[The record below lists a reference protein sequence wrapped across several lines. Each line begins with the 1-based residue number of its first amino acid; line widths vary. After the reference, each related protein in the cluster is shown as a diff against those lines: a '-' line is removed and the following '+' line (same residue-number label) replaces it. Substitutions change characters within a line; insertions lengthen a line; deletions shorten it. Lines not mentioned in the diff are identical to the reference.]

1 MARMQ
6 LNVNKFMTL
15 LTKSILPVFFFLLI
29 VSDLSGQR
37 LTSIQY
43 GNNKEAGNFKKVNG
57 IKLYYEIY
65 GEGKPLIFLHGNG
78 GSIAGAKDKIDEY
91 KKYYKVIAIDS
102 RGHGKSSDTVSK
114 ELTYVQMADDINVL
128 LDSLKIDSAF
138 ISGQSDGG
146 ILGLLLAIHHPD
158 KVARLVTFGAN
169 IFPGNKA
176 VFNEINE
183 LITGTVKT
191 SKDFYKKRLY
201 NLMIYQPNISEKEL
215 QKITCPV
222 LLITGDRDAIRLEH
236 SLKIFYNI
244 KNSNLFVMPGATH
257 FGSYEKLDLFNKV
270 VSDFLNK
277 PFSKISTLEIMTG
290 GH

>member
-1 MARMQ
+1 MPYLKRTIVQ
-6 LNVNKFMTL
+6 
-15 LTKSILPVFFFLLI
+15 IFFLFVALGN
-29 VSDLSGQR
+29 LKGQGQ
-37 LTSIQY
+37 TSVQY
-43 GNNKEAGNFKKVNG
+43 GNNKEAGKFKNVNG
-57 IKLYYEIY
+57 IRLYYEIY

-78 GSIAGAKDKIDEY
+78 GSIGSAGDKIDYY
-91 KKYYKVIAIDS
+91 KKYFKVIAIDS
-102 RGHGKSSDTVSK
+102 RGHGKSIDTVSK
-114 ELTYVQMADDINVL
+114 ELTYVQMAHDISVL

-138 ISGQSDGG
+138 VSGQSDGG

-158 KVARLVTFGAN
+158 KIARLVTFGAN

-191 SKDFYKKRLY
+191 SKDFYKIRLY

-236 SLKIFYNI
+236 SLKIFYTI

-257 FGSYEKLDLFNKV
+257 FGSYDKPDLFNKV

-277 PFSKISTLEIMTG
+277 PFSKTSTLEIMTG